1 MMKNNKTSVRT
12 SQRQRTQP
20 KKKPTHSPPDGEH
33 GLTIVGIGAS
43 AGGLKALRSFF
54 EALPETTGMAFV
66 VITHLHPEHESVMA
80 DILQADTKMHVS
92 QVTRKVDVEPDHVY
106 VIPPN
111 HQILM
116 TDHKVDVKEYDEPRG
131 LRSPVDHFF
140 RSLAKAQH
148 NIVGIILSGTGSDGS
163 VGIKAI
169 KEEGGLLMVQSPEE
183 AEYDGMPRAAID
195 TGIIDVVLPVS
206 ELAGTLMKYAK
217 HPGTLPRDPDDLTQQ
232 QQETMQ
238 RILANVNART
248 GHDFRQYKHTT
259 VLRRIQRRMQIGGY
273 ETIEEYQT
281 YMRQN
286 NDEASA

>member
-1 MMKNNKTSVRT
+1 MKNKKQSLRT
-12 SQRQRTQP
+12 SQPQRTQP
-20 KKKPTHSPPDGEH
+20 KKKSSNPPLNDEH

-66 VITHLHPEHESVMA
+66 VITHLHPEYESVMA
-80 DILQADTKMHVS
+80 DILQGDTKMQVS
-92 QVTRKVDVEPDHVY
+92 QVTRMVDVEPDYVY

-116 TDHKVDVKEYDEPRG
+116 ADHKLDVKEFDEPRG
-131 LRSPVDHFF
+131 GRTPVDHFF
-140 RSLAKAQH
+140 RSLAKAGH
-148 NIVGIILSGTGSDGS
+148 NMVGIILSGTGSDGS

-183 AEYDGMPRAAID
+183 AEFDGMPRAAIG

-217 HPGTLPRDPDDLTQQ
+217 HPGSLPRDPDQLTLP
-232 QQETMQ
+232 QQETVQ
-238 RILANVNART
+238 RILAQVNART
-248 GHDFRQYKHTT
+248 GHDFRQYK
-259 VLRRIQRRMQIGGY
+259 QEIG
-273 ETIEEYQT
+273 
-281 YMRQN
+281 R
-286 NDEASA
+286 AHV

>member
-1 MMKNNKTSVRT
+1 MMKNEKKSSRT

-20 KKKPTHSPPDGEH
+20 KKKPIHSPPDGKH
-33 GLTIVGIGAS
+33 GLIIVGIGAS

-80 DILQADTKMHVS
+80 DILQADTKMMVS

-140 RSLAKAQH
+140 RSLAK
-148 NIVGIILSGTGSDGS
+148 
-163 VGIKAI
+163 
-169 KEEGGLLMVQSPEE
+169 
-183 AEYDGMPRAAID
+183 
-195 TGIIDVVLPVS
+195 
-206 ELAGTLMKYAK
+206 
-217 HPGTLPRDPDDLTQQ
+217 
-232 QQETMQ
+232 
-238 RILANVNART
+238 
-248 GHDFRQYKHTT
+248 
-259 VLRRIQRRMQIGGY
+259 
-273 ETIEEYQT
+273 
-281 YMRQN
+281 
-286 NDEASA
+286 

>member
-1 MMKNNKTSVRT
+1 MVLMKNE
-12 SQRQRTQP
+12 
-20 KKKPTHSPPDGEH
+20 KKPSQLLEQQSPQRKKILTHSPPDGER

-80 DILQADTKMHVS
+80 EILQGDTKMQVS
-92 QVTRKVDVEPDHVY
+92 QVTSRVDVEPDHVY

-111 HQILM
+111 HQIHM
-116 TDHKVDVKEYDEPRG
+116 ADHKLDVKEFDEPRG

-148 NIVGIILSGTGSDGS
+148 EIVGIILSGSGTDGS

-169 KEEGGLLMVQSPEE
+169 KEEGGLLMAQSPEE
-183 AEYDGMPRAAID
+183 AEFDGMPRAAID
-195 TGIIDVVLPVS
+195 TGIIDAVLPVS
-206 ELAGTLMKYAK
+206 ELADTLMKYVR
-217 HPGTLPRDPDDLTQQ
+217 HPNRLPRDPDDLSSQ

-238 RILANVNART
+238 RILAHVNART
-248 GHDFRQYKHTT
+248 GHDFRQYKRTT
-259 VLRRIQRRMQIGGY
+259 VLRRIQRRMQVSGH
-273 ETIEEYQT
+273 
-281 YMRQN
+281 
-286 NDEASA
+286 